1 MLADV
6 QSGASWAKNMDWCLR
21 YIDEENNPYTATNQ
35 AVIVQGTLVTSAVT
49 PEVLAHP
56 DMIVIFP
63 LCWHACLF
71 GSQLKFDVSYDRAH
85 PQQLLSIEMSKRRG
99 ATDL

>member
-63 LCWHACLF
+63 
-71 GSQLKFDVSYDRAH
+71 H